1 MVKDID
7 NFKFFIPLDIEK
19 SKDKKG
25 NKIMK
30 IKGTASTIDEDS
42 DKETLD
48 PAGFDLSFFKKN
60 GFINWHHTWKDK
72 PSAVIGEPTLAEIRN
87 NEFYLE
93 GILYPDSKLAEEVYD
108 LAENLEKNSQ
118 SGRRLG
124 FSIEGQAT
132 ERGSNDEN
140 NPLFKYV
147 KKAKITGVAIT
158 PTPKN
163 SATLVD
169 IMKGNFVEFEAE
181 NEPQLKANGGSTY
194 IIDITKP
201 NGERITVDNDYKIKV
216 ISKGA
221 DTTNSRA
228 LIPEDVEGDLKKL
241 QENTKNEENN
251 LKDNKKNPKFVT
263 LNKSILFDE
272 ILKATDSFILT
283 KEIVNSINFNNMN
296 KPEIKIDELV
306 KALQEI
312 GVTVDPSKLLSKAEE
327 NTNTTEENDTNKE
340 SVAKPEETEI
350 EKAIKTKEQELEVLK
365 ADLNKAKES
374 EKDDDDKDKDKDS
387 KKVENNTLLDK
398 KEDKKEGEK
407 DNDELEK
414 DKSKKSEMKKG
425 SDNEL
430 ETLKSDLTKAIGEN
444 NGELVKGLSD
454 MASLFKSF
462 AENMNERLTTIE
474 NQSTG
479 RKSLQNTKIIEK
491 SFGSPEDKSNEG
503 KTKFSISQNR
513 QQISNILLSKSGI
526 EKGEPNDFYCNAATS
541 FEASGEL
548 SKAVV
553 TDLFVNHNILIT
565 K

>member
-1 MVKDID
+1 MVRDKN
-7 NFKFFIPLDIEK
+7 NFKFFVPCEIEK
-19 SKDKKG
+19 GKDKEGKR
-25 NKIMK
+25 IMK
-30 IKGTASTIDEDS
+30 IKGVASTIDEDS

-60 GFINWHHTWKDK
+60 GFINWHHTWKEK

-132 ERGSNDEN
+132 ERGSNDET

-194 IIDITKP
+194 LIDITKP
-201 NGERITVDNDYKIKV
+201 NGDRITVDNDYNIKV

-228 LIPEDVEGDLKKL
+228 LIPEDVEGNLKKL

-251 LKDNKKNPKFVT
+251 LKDNKKNTKFVT

-283 KEIVNSINFNNMN
+283 KEIVNSINFNDMN
-296 KPEIKIDELV
+296 KPEIKIDDLV
-306 KALQEI
+306 KSLQVI
-312 GVTVDPSKLLSKAEE
+312 GITVDPSTLLSKSED
-327 NTNTTEENDTNKE
+327 TNTEKKQESGSE
-340 SVAKPEETEI
+340 SVAKPETEL

-365 ADLNKAKES
+365 ADLNKAKEA
-374 EKDDDDKDKDKDS
+374 EKEDDDKEDT

-407 DNDELEK
+407 DDDELEK
-414 DKSKKSEMKKG
+414 EKKDKKEMKK
-425 SDNEL
+425 SLDNEL
-430 ETLKSDLTKAIGEN
+430 ESFKSELTKAIGES
-444 NGELVKGLSD
+444 NGELVKGISD
-454 MASLFKSF
+454 ITTLFKAF
-462 AENMNERLTTIE
+462 TEKVNERLTVIE
-474 NQSTG
+474 NQPVG
-479 RKSLQNTKIIEK
+479 RKSVITQNVIEK
-491 SFGSPEDKSNEG
+491 SFGNPDDKNNEN
-503 KTKFSISQNR
+503 KTKLSISR
-513 QQISNILLSKSGI
+513 QRQEISNVLFSKSGL
-526 EKGEPNDFYCNAATS
+526 EKGELNPLYSDAVAS
-541 FEASGEL
+541 FEATNSI

-553 TDLFVNHNILIT
+553 TDLYVNSNILIT
-565 K
+565 A